1 MVRWCCR
8 IGVLVCVL
16 AGLVTATGCHKRTH
30 REVQVHEETHEGQV
44 HEAPRGEMVP
54 E

>member
-1 MVRWCCR
+1 MNWYRR
-8 IGVLVCVL
+8 IGLAVCAL
-16 AGLVTATGCHKRTH
+16 AVMVALSGCHKRTH
-30 REVQVHEETHEGQV
+30 REVRVHEETKVGEV